1 MPAYRIRIDTMNEA
15 NKFAEIASAVPGMVV
30 VSDGQGLRV
39 NAKSILGVLHAM
51 EFENLWCESTADIF
65 SKIREFIIEE

>member
-1 MPAYRIRIDTMNEA
+1 MGAYKIRIDTMSEA
-15 NKFAEIASAVPGMVV
+15 TKFSEIASAIPGMVV
-30 VSDGQGLRV
+30 VSDGNGLRV

-51 EFENLWCESTADIF
+51 EFENLYCESTMDIF